1 LRSNAFGIGVSDVDG
16 MEAGLAGWNLNLF
29 KGKDPK
35 KAKTPR
41 AEARTAQ
48 TSTIVQPLIRGGQRG
63 AADKDAMPRFQ
74 ITAGDQLNTR
84 SGDRFVG
91 IRSKLR
97 HAFTPS
103 QPVADRR
110 MFAGRD
116 GVLKTVISSIESQRL
131 HVVLYGERGIG
142 KTSLLHMLTQ
152 AAHEARYIVVYSS
165 CGANSTFDETFR
177 AAAADIP
184 LLFHSGFAP
193 TTMEAEKGAS
203 LADLLPNEPVS
214 PRKFGDLCTKLTGTR
229 DLIILDEFDRCE
241 SGAFRRDVA
250 ELIKN
255 LSDRLGRVQLVL
267 AGVAADLTELVEHI
281 PSIRRNIYALRVPK
295 MTDAEV
301 LQIVANGER
310 EAGVTFDTH
319 ASAFV
324 VAVASGSP
332 YIASLLCHHAGHV
345 ALDQGRSTILA
356 GDVSSAVGRAADEFQ
371 GRIGKPA
378 QQHIRRLFE
387 QGRGEAMAMAARAS
401 LHADGAFSA
410 AEVRA
415 VNEIDARKAQ
425 TAVDQLATDGLIVA
439 VEEDEA
445 GKRYAFIEEGL
456 PTYLWIT
463 WAQQNLQPETPTKIR
478 AAAAAAS

>member
-1 LRSNAFGIGVSDVDG
+1 MKVGS
-16 MEAGLAGWNLNLF
+16 LF
-29 KGKDPK
+29 KRRKPDQ
-35 KAKTPR
+35 AKRQDAAQPVVVQSMARGSHR
-41 AEARTAQ
+41 ARNDE
-48 TSTIVQPLIRGGQRG
+48 TSL
-63 AADKDAMPRFQ
+63 PRFQ
-74 ITAGDQLNTR
+74 ATAGDQLNSR
-84 SGDRFVG
+84 AADRFG
-91 IRSKLR
+91 AIRAKLR
-97 HAFTPS
+97 NAFTPS

-110 MFAGRD
+110 MFAGRED
-116 GVLKTVISSIESQRL
+116 VLKTIIGSIEDQRL

-177 AAAADIP
+177 AAAVDIP
-184 LLFHSGFAP
+184 LLFHSGFSP
-193 TTMEAEKGAS
+193 TTAEAERGSS
-203 LADLLPNEPVS
+203 LADLLPNEPIS
-214 PRKFGDLCTKLTGTR
+214 PRKFGDLCTKLVGTR
-229 DLIILDEFDRCE
+229 VLIILDEFDRCE

-281 PSIRRNIYALRVPK
+281 PSIRRNIFALRVPK
-295 MTDAEV
+295 MSDTEV

-319 ASAFV
+319 AGAYV
-324 VAVASGSP
+324 VALASGSP

-356 GDVSSAVGRAADEFQ
+356 SDVSTAVGRAVGEFQ

-378 QQHIRRLFE
+378 QAHVRRLFE

-401 LHADGAFSA
+401 LTSDGAFSA
-410 AEVRA
+410 SEVKA
-415 VNEIDARKAQ
+415 INEVDTRKAQ
-425 TAVDQLATDGLIVA
+425 AVVDQLTADGLISQVD
-439 VEEDEA
+439 EDESE
-445 GKRYAFIEEGL
+445 KRYAFIEEGL
-456 PTYLWIT
+456 PTYLWIS
-463 WAQQNLQPETPTKIR
+463 WAQQNLHPETTPKPRT
-478 AAAAAAS
+478 AAAAS